1 MKFIEQM
8 TTEIQELP
16 EIGEIVIATIKK
28 TGDHGAYVSL
38 DEYDNIQGFLHI
50 SEIAPGW
57 VRKVTKYVKE
67 GDKKVLL
74 VKKIQEDRAEIDLS
88 LKQISKEQRKKKL
101 LDVKRFE
108 KEQGILKNIQDK
120 VKLSSKEIDD
130 LEEKLLSKYKS
141 VYDAIIAIAAKNI
154 SVIDDLGFS
163 EKIKSTIEELS
174 TKIKL
179 PSVEIRGIL
188 EMTSNKPDGIEAV
201 NKSNLIVAEN
211 RSEGTWKGSLTMIN
225 LAKATLEILK
235 DDLDTPTT
243 VAIQDGT
250 AWVLQAQF
258 SHLFGDEKNI
268 PPGPFEIL
276 GVQYKTSILTKIKKL
291 LDFKN

>member
-1 MKFIEQM
+1 MA
-8 TTEIQELP
+8 TEIQELP

-28 TGDHGAYVSL
+28 TGDHGAYVTL

-74 VKKIQEDRAEIDLS
+74 VKKIQADRVEIDLS

-120 VKLSSKEIDD
+120 VNLSSEEIEE

-141 VYDAIIAIAAKNI
+141 VYDAIIEIGSKGI
-154 SVIDDLGFS
+154 DVIDDLEIS
-163 EKIKSTIEELS
+163 EKIKITIEEIS
-174 TKIKL
+174 KKTKL

-188 EMTSNKPDGIEAV
+188 EMTSNKSNGIEIIKKILLDAI
-201 NKSNLIVAEN
+201 KEN
-211 RSEGTWKGSLTMIN
+211 QNDKI
-225 LAKATLEILK
+225 EILY
-235 DDLDTPTT
+235 LGAPRYRLS
-243 VAIQDGT
+243 VIAQDFKT
-250 AWVLQAQF
+250 AEKTLKPIIEKI
-258 SHLFGDEKNI
+258 EKNASKLNGI
-268 PPGPFEIL
+268 FKFSREESK
-276 GVQYKTSILTKIKKL
+276 KTGEG
-291 LDFKN
+291 